1 MSNPSWIRPLSEGD
15 QSIQGTGVTSLY
27 RGQGTKSKRVTLS
40 GHSQHARNQGA
51 KYRVYNNNTK
61 TQQKTRQ
68 DSDKM
73 DTTSSLI
80 KSVTRRVWS
89 PPQRPFRVCSHNR
102 ETRKGVTAGT
112 LEELRERASQALL
125 LSLSTAASL
134 VLLVCEEDGTQV
146 DSEDFFMALPDNTV
160 LMALESGDT
169 WRPLPATGHLLIASA
184 IRRIIEGA
192 ELWQPQRG
200 HEYTTNWN

>member
-1 MSNPSWIRPLSEGD
+1 
-15 QSIQGTGVTSLY
+15 
-27 RGQGTKSKRVTLS
+27 
-40 GHSQHARNQGA
+40 
-51 KYRVYNNNTK
+51 
-61 TQQKTRQ
+61 
-68 DSDKM
+68 
-73 DTTSSLI
+73 
-80 KSVTRRVWS
+80 
-89 PPQRPFRVCSHNR
+89 RPFRVCSHNR

-169 WRPLPATGHLLIASA
+169 WRPLPCDRWSHMNDPRVKEVMVSGLVKSGASA
-184 IRRIIEGA
+184 IRRFIEGA